1 MTVDYQESREPTLFK
16 SLLVL
21 LFVGIFLFV
30 ALLYRQKD
38 LSLLAILILVV
49 VVGAKAWCSMSPA
62 RIRCD
67 SVVDTRRVFPGDS
80 VTLATT
86 VENGKWLPVCL
97 RISWPFSGAL
107 KPEGDSGANTWQA
120 AFVLWHQTVKFHQD
134 FVALRRGVYPVGPPR
149 IRTSDLLGFF
159 EKEKSVLDATHIIV
173 YPRLASLRPVAIRRR
188 DLFVVPGAKS
198 PVQDSIYIL
207 GTRDYQPSRPSRHI
221 HWKASARHLRL
232 QEKIFEPS
240 EQEKVLLTLDVGSFE
255 KSNQKECFEHTLE
268 VVASLAVKFDGM
280 GNAVGFAG
288 NGTLTGGNSC
298 VTPIARGPRQIPA
311 ILETLARM
319 QTRPNGSIA
328 QVIKQFL
335 GSQRGVSCVHLCYE
349 DDPSVSDMEKFFQKR
364 QIPVT
369 FLVYRR
375 DPGSQPSRGK
385 KGIYRYSIDE
395 IRIDRSRQT

>member
-1 MTVDYQESREPTLFK
+1 MTVDYEESREPTIFN
-16 SLLVL
+16 SLLML

-49 VVGAKAWCSMSPA
+49 VGGAKAWCSMSPA
-62 RIRCD
+62 RIRSD
-67 SVVDTRRVFPGDS
+67 SAVDTQRVFPGES
-80 VTLATT
+80 VTLVTT

-97 RISWPFSGAL
+97 RIMWSFNGAL
-107 KPEGDSGANTWQA
+107 KPEGDNGPITWQA
-120 AFVLWHQTVKFHQD
+120 ALVLWHQTVKFHQD

-173 YPRLASLRPVAIRRR
+173 YPRLVSLRPVAIRRR
-188 DLFVVPGAKS
+188 DLFGVPGSKS

-255 KSNQKECFEHTLE
+255 KSNQKECFEHSLE
-268 VVASLAVKFDGM
+268 VVASLAVRLDGL

-311 ILETLARM
+311 ILETLARIQAM
-319 QTRPNGSIA
+319 PNGSIA

-335 GSQRGVSCVHLCYE
+335 GSQRGVSCIHLCYE

-364 QIPVT
+364 QIPIT
-369 FLVYRR
+369 FLVSRR
-375 DPGSQPSRGK
+375 DPSTRLSKGK